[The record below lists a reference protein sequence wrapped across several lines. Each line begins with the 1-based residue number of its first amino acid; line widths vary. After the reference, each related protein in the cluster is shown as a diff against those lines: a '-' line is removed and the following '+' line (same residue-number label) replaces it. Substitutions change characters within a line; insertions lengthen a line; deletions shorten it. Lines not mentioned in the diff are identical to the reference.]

1 MACQFIDLPCN
12 YLPSCLLTC
21 SLPSYVWAVSWLSQQ
36 RPFPLLLTA
45 HLFISANGLMTWEA
59 LSYYPVLAVLTCN
72 LDIIVRM
79 LSLFSKSSRQLETS
93 PVCHN
98 NDTRSLV
105 GARHVSRERRHVS
118 RGRHVSQLRA
128 LFSSDVEEVTSV
140 VSDNPGLYTRS
151 TSMSG
156 INGGANVRAKK
167 NLLR

>member
-1 MACQFIDLPCN
+1 
-12 YLPSCLLTC
+12 
-21 SLPSYVWAVSWLSQQ
+21 
-36 RPFPLLLTA
+36 
-45 HLFISANGLMTWEA
+45 
-59 LSYYPVLAVLTCN
+59 
-72 LDIIVRM
+72 M
-79 LSLFSKSSRQLETS
+79 LSLFSKSSRHLETS
-93 PVCHN
+93 PVSRN
-98 NDTRSLV
+98 TDSRSCV
-105 GARHVSRERRHVS
+105 GARPPRERRHVS